1 MKLLH
6 HLSFVLRTTNDNEMK
21 KNEFDFVKMKFYLNK
36 NYVEW
41 ICILQVELN
50 AIQLNLNLIKISK
63 IEFKH
68 IDWNSNFVEL
78 NQAQYSF
85 SLDSIRLMFPLN
97 FNWIEFSW
105 IESYWIWSI
114 QIGWIQPNY
123 ENSITKKKMLICLF
137 MLSMSLKLKWKLTFK
152 NNYKQFKAPMFN
164 LIDHIKHYCCRVNK
178 HKVKPQNPILF
189 FVCLLH

>member
-6 HLSFVLRTTNDNEMK
+6 HLSFVLFCTTNDNEMK
-21 KNEFDFVKMKFYLNK
+21 KNEFDFVKTKFYLNK

-50 AIQLNLNLIKISK
+50 AIQWNLNLIKISK

-68 IDWNSNFVEL
+68 IEWNSNFVEL

-105 IESYWIWSI
+105 IESYWIRLNTDWL
-114 QIGWIQPNY
+114 
-123 ENSITKKKMLICLF
+123 NSTKL
-137 MLSMSLKLKWKLTFK
+137 WKF
-152 NNYKQFKAPMFN
+152 NYKK
-164 LIDHIKHYCCRVNK
+164 NK
-178 HKVKPQNPILF
+178 
-189 FVCLLH
+189 C